1 MTPDMHNDPL
11 VIAALA
17 VVAFAV
23 LAVQTWVKR

>member
-11 VIAALA
+11 VLA
-17 VVAFAV
+17 VLAAAAIVG